1 MASETALTRPAE
13 NKLAPF
19 RSALAKSQESFRAA
33 LPSTVAK
40 YLTPERL
47 TKITLS
53 AISRSPLLLECTPE
67 SVLRSVM
74 DAASL
79 GLEPTGGVLGHA
91 YLVPYRNNKTNKR
104 EAQLIVGYRGLI
116 DLAHR
121 SEKLI
126 DIEAHAVH
134 EHDYFRLE
142 YGRDPKLEHKPKL
155 DGPPGQLV
163 GAYCVATLVGG
174 RKHCEWMSLEEII
187 VIRDRSRARDDG
199 PWKTD
204 FEEMAKKTVVRRC
217 AKYLPM
223 STELVRALEVED
235 AAETG
240 TEPPSVVMAFPVEAP
255 ALEAANDNGDSASKR
270 KTRGIVDKIKS
281 ASEPKAGPPSASDA
295 PPHNAETGEVVGGE
309 HDYGPPP
316 FDSEPGSDG

>member
-1 MASETALTRPAE
+1 MSTETALSRPAE
-13 NKLAPF
+13 NKLAFF
-19 RSALAKSQESFRAA
+19 RAALAKSQDSFRMA

-74 DAASL
+74 DSASL

-91 YLVPYRNNKTNKR
+91 YLVPYKNNKTGKR

-116 DLAHR
+116 NLAQR

-126 DIEAHAVH
+126 DIEAHVVH
-134 EHDYFRLE
+134 EKDAFLLE
-142 YGRDPKLEHKPKL
+142 YGREPRLEHKPALNGDAGK
-155 DGPPGQLV
+155 PI

-174 RKHCEWMSLEEII
+174 RKHCEWMSIAEILK
-187 VIRDRSRARDDG
+187 IRDRSRARDSG
-199 PWKTD
+199 PWQTD

-217 AKYLPM
+217 SKYLPM
-223 STELVRALEVED
+223 STELASALEIED
-235 AAETG
+235 AAENG
-240 TEPPSVVMAFPVEAP
+240 TEAHVVEMAFPVDPP
-255 ALEAANDNGDSASKR
+255 ALVAANENGDGESASKR
-270 KTRGIVDKIKS
+270 KTRGIADKIR
-281 ASEPKAGPPSASDA
+281 ASSTAGTPPLSETQEADLRAMADEPPPPSDGDA
-295 PPHNAETGEVVGGE
+295 P
-309 HDYGPPP
+309 
-316 FDSEPGSDG
+316 EPGTEG